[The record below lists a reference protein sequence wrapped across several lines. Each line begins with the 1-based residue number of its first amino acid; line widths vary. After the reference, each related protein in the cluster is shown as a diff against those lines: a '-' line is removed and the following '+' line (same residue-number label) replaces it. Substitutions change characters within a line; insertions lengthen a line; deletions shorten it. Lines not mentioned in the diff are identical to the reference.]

1 MNAVRLVQ
9 RAYKEHRKRVE
20 EREERESKRRREY
33 LNKEM
38 EFKTYTPKE
47 MIDVIRDKLRH
58 TKEDPRKMIKAY
70 NLIDN
75 DEVDLKTLT
84 SILHQDLKM
93 GSLTKEF
100 IKQLF
105 EAIDKIR
112 ADKISYNT
120 FLEVLY
126 SDNAIELV
134 GYPKKIEDLIQI
146 VRKGANH
153 HFESP
158 NKFLDYC
165 KPKKTGEV
173 RFGDFYPF
181 MRVFTRFNKDKI
193 LEVFNFLN
201 TQNMGHI
208 NSV

>member
-1 MNAVRLVQ
+1 M
-9 RAYKEHRKRVE
+9 
-20 EREERESKRRREY
+20 
-33 LNKEM
+33 NKEM
-38 EFKTYTPKE
+38 EFKIYTPQE

-58 TKEDPRKMIKAY
+58 SKDDPRKIIKAY
-70 NLIDN
+70 NLVEN

-84 SILHQDLKM
+84 AILQQDLKM
-93 GSLTKEF
+93 GSLTNEF
-100 IKQLF
+100 IKQFF
-105 EAIDKIR
+105 EAVDKIR
-112 ADKISYNT
+112 ADKVSYNIL
-120 FLEVLY
+120 LEVFY

-134 GYPKKIEDLIQI
+134 GYPKKLTDLIQI

-165 KPKKTGEV
+165 KPKKLGEI
-173 RFGDFYPF
+173 RFDDFYPF

-201 TQNMGHI
+201 TQNMGFIH
-208 NSV
+208 SA